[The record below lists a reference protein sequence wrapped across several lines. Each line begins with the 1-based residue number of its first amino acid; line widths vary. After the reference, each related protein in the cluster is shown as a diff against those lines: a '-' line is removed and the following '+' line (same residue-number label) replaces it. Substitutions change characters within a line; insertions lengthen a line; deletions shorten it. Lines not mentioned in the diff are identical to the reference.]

1 MCDFKQESDKGCVG
15 RGKKEFW
22 ECYSATAW
30 DDKKWRLRLWWLSLS
45 CHEPNGFSERA
56 WHYHTAGKAAFP
68 LSFHLSPAVPIQPS
82 IFFFIS
88 LCHLALALKFIYVLF
103 LSLTSLSLLSLSLFA
118 LSVSFFL
125 PVSPILTTKWISIL
139 SFFFFPFPPFFPDLT
154 AVLQLYMVFPQSCWL
169 QMENVWL
176 SRNWVLCKQSYCMS
190 SSQLHQ
196 DWL

>member
-1 MCDFKQESDKGCVG
+1 MSDKGC
-15 RGKKEFW
+15 GKKEFW
-22 ECYSATAW
+22 ECYSANTW
-30 DDKKWRLRLWWLSLS
+30 DDKKWRLGLWWLSLS
-45 CHEPNGFSERA
+45 CHEPNCFSERA
-56 WHYHTAGKAAFP
+56 WHYHTAGEATFP

-88 LCHLALALKFIYVLF
+88 LCHLALALKFIYALF
-103 LSLTSLSLLSLSLFA
+103 HSLTSLSSLCLCSLSPFPSFY
-118 LSVSFFL
+118 LS
-125 PVSPILTTKWISIL
+125 PPSPPLNGYQ
-139 SFFFFPFPPFFPDLT
+139 FFFPPFNKGMT

-196 DWL
+196 YWL